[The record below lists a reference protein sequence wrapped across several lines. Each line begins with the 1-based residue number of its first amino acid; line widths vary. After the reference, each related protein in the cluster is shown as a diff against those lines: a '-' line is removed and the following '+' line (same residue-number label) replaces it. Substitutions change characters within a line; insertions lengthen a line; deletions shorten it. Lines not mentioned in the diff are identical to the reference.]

1 VTKIEK
7 LLTKE
12 QLKSQGPSYILFSMD
27 INPTSQDLMPDD
39 EPLTVYDIMETGMRL
54 ATEHTVSFDSDE
66 LQYFDVYD
74 VSKLKDTQIYQTN
87 DDGSFKLDD
96 SGNKQLDTTK
106 IRENGTL
113 LSADDYTLE
122 DVTGQEV
129 EGMDANDVGK
139 PAYKITVPDGKRIII
154 LYWASV
160 EGSVGDEVEKNNQ
173 VHFFYNGTLRTNSGG
188 TFEGS
193 VKILEASSSLFT
205 GPFMKLKKTNQSG
218 EAVEGATFTMYK
230 YVDGVNDEEYMTVV
244 TGENGSAYIGHRANE
259 SGDPIKRDTLYYIV
273 ETAAPDGYRLDPTP
287 YYFEFKTA
295 DESELTLEGYE
306 VHQHIAGDTVTLVN
320 TEIVSV
326 SVSKIWDDVDDLDGV
341 RPDSITINLLKN
353 GEQVDSKT
361 VTADDGW
368 SCTFEDL
375 DKYDEDG
382 VEILYTVEEEAVE
395 GYETSI
401 ASAISITATKL
412 WEVEDADD
420 ADDADSAEVAD
431 GAEVTKPDS
440 ITINL
445 LKNGEK
451 VDSKTVTEA
460 GNWSCTFED
469 LDMYDEN
476 GEEILYTVEEDGV
489 EGYDPSIAVA
499 MEEEVVVTN
508 SHDVS
513 QIADTGVHIDY
524 LPYVLIFAIAG
535 GLSILMVIC
544 RAKRRKR
551 YL

>member
-1 VTKIEK
+1 
-7 LLTKE
+7 
-12 QLKSQGPSYILFSMD
+12 
-27 INPTSQDLMPDD
+27 
-39 EPLTVYDIMETGMRL
+39 
-54 ATEHTVSFDSDE
+54 
-66 LQYFDVYD
+66 
-74 VSKLKDTQIYQTN
+74 
-87 DDGSFKLDD
+87 
-96 SGNKQLDTTK
+96 
-106 IRENGTL
+106 
-113 LSADDYTLE
+113 
-122 DVTGQEV
+122 
-129 EGMDANDVGK
+129 
-139 PAYKITVPDGKRIII
+139 
-154 LYWASV
+154 
-160 EGSVGDEVEKNNQ
+160 
-173 VHFFYNGTLRTNSGG
+173 LR
-188 TFEGS
+188 
-193 VKILEASSSLFT
+193 
-205 GPFMKLKKTNQSG
+205 
-218 EAVEGATFTMYK
+218 
-230 YVDGVNDEEYMTVV
+230 
-244 TGENGSAYIGHRANE
+244 
-259 SGDPIKRDTLYYIV
+259 
-273 ETAAPDGYRLDPTP
+273 
-287 YYFEFKTA
+287 
-295 DESELTLEGYE
+295 LEGYV
-306 VHQHIAGDTVTLVN
+306 VHQHIAGDTLTLVN
-320 TEIVSV
+320 AEIVSV
-326 SVSKIWDDVDDLDGV
+326 SVSKKWDDVDDLDGV

-361 VTADDGW
+361 VTADDDW

-401 ASAISITATKL
+401 NSTISITATKL

-420 ADDADSAEVAD
+420 ADGADDADDADSADSAEVAD
-431 GAEVTKPDS
+431 DAEVTKPDS